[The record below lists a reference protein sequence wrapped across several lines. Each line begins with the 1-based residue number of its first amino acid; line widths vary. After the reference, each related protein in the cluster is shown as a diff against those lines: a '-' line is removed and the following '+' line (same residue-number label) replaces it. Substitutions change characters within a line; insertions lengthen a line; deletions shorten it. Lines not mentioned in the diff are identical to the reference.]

1 MNRGRS
7 DAYFP
12 WCVSTE
18 NTPTSAH
25 RQRIQ
30 ADQRISTRARH
41 FRTASAQQLREPENA
56 CMSQQTRLHQL
67 ARTSC
72 RNPLQETNKCR
83 QEEVDKCRPS
93 AFQSDDFE

>member
-1 MNRGRS
+1 MNQGRS
-7 DAYFP
+7 HAYFP

-56 CMSQQTRLHQL
+56 CMLQQTRLHQQ

-72 RNPLQETNKCR
+72 RNPPQETSKCR
-83 QEEVDKCRPS
+83 QKEGDKGRPC
-93 AFQSDDFE
+93 AFLSDVF